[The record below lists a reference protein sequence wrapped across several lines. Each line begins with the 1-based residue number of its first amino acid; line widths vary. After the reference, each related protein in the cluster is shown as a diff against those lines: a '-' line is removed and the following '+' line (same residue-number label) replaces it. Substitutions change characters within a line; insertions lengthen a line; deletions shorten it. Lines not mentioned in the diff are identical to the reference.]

1 MELRKHYQMMIRGVP
16 TSQEG
21 KEAQGSASDFTEGV
35 REIRGGVEIYAHV
48 YAHVCAHIYAQATQG
63 TSAGKE
69 LLTELPESHGDDI
82 KSQICPDQHRHRY
95 DLMSARS

>member
-21 KEAQGSASDFTEGV
+21 KEVQGSASDFTEGV
-35 REIRGGVEIYAHV
+35 REIRGGLEIYAHV
-48 YAHVCAHIYAQATQG
+48 YAHVYAQGTQG
-63 TSAGKE
+63 TSACKE

>member
-48 YAHVCAHIYAQATQG
+48 YAHVYAQGTQG
-63 TSAGKE
+63 TSACKE

>member
-1 MELRKHYQMMIRGVP
+1 MIRGVP

-48 YAHVCAHIYAQATQG
+48 YAHVYAQGTQG
-63 TSAGKE
+63 TSACKE

>member
-48 YAHVCAHIYAQATQG
+48 YAHVYAQATQG
-63 TSAGKE
+63 TSACKE

>member
-1 MELRKHYQMMIRGVP
+1 MIRGVP

-21 KEAQGSASDFTEGV
+21 KEVQGSASDFTEGV

-48 YAHVCAHIYAQATQG
+48 YAHVYAQGTQG
-63 TSAGKE
+63 TSACKE
-69 LLTELPESHGDDI
+69 LLTELPESHGDI

>member
-21 KEAQGSASDFTEGV
+21 KEVQGSASDFTEGV
-35 REIRGGVEIYAHV
+35 REIRGGLEIYAHV
-48 YAHVCAHIYAQATQG
+48 YAHVYAQGTQG
-63 TSAGKE
+63 TSACKE

-82 KSQICPDQHRHRY
+82 KSQICLDQHRHRY

>member
-35 REIRGGVEIYAHV
+35 REIRGGLEIYAHV
-48 YAHVCAHIYAQATQG
+48 YAHVYAQGTQG
-63 TSAGKE
+63 TSACKE

-82 KSQICPDQHRHRY
+82 KSQICLDQHRHRY

>member
-35 REIRGGVEIYAHV
+35 REIRGGLEIYAHV
-48 YAHVCAHIYAQATQG
+48 YAHVYAQGTQG
-63 TSAGKE
+63 TSACKE

>member
-35 REIRGGVEIYAHV
+35 WEIRGGLEIYAHV
-48 YAHVCAHIYAQATQG
+48 YAHVYAHIYAQATQG

-82 KSQICPDQHRHRY
+82 KSQICLDQHRHRY

>member
-35 REIRGGVEIYAHV
+35 REIRGGLEIYAHV
-48 YAHVCAHIYAQATQG
+48 YAHVYAQATQG
-63 TSAGKE
+63 TSACKE

>member
-16 TSQEG
+16 ISQEG

-35 REIRGGVEIYAHV
+35 REIRGGLEIYAHV
-48 YAHVCAHIYAQATQG
+48 YAHVYAQATQG
-63 TSAGKE
+63 TSACKE

-82 KSQICPDQHRHRY
+82 KSQICLDQHRHRY